1 MSDPFNLERFV
12 LAQEGVFETALQE
25 LKRGRKET
33 HWMWFIFPQI
43 MGLGSSA
50 MAQRYA
56 IRSRAEAEAYL
67 QHPVLAQ
74 RLRQSAEA
82 LLMVD
87 GKSATEIMGFPDDMK
102 LRSSM
107 TLFAQTS
114 IQNENLFQQV
124 LNKYYQGQPDER
136 TLALLER

>member
-1 MSDPFNLERFV
+1 
-12 LAQEGVFETALQE
+12 
-25 LKRGRKET
+25 
-33 HWMWFIFPQI
+33 
-43 MGLGSSA
+43 

-67 QHPVLAQ
+67 QHLILAQ

-114 IQNENLFQQV
+114 IQNENLFHQV